1 MTWVPETSAASRVST
16 TCRDATHSFRRSPSA
31 HRALD
36 ETVPTGVSHYE
47 YREGQRL
54 RLQPGGCHAQ
64 RDGDGDCSGSRGNQ
78 SRGDRVAQE
87 PAPPAVS
94 APDKPER
101 LLALDIFGGATVGS
115 MTIETPDTG
124 EESTNDDMV
133 GWEVGATVIYGKRWL
148 GIKSTVGRAKLLD
161 VPVWQVTAGPQVY
174 IGKANA
180 RWLVHAL
187 VGFAATSGVT
197 PSRSSVV
204 GVVGGGLDLAI
215 FRLQADYVLLNLDG
229 LQKNYGRAV
238 VGVVLPLCLR
248 TCGDYYE
255 PVSFGR

>member
-1 MTWVPETSAASRVST
+1 MNTSSAARQFVT
-16 TCRDATHSFRRSPSA
+16 WAPLAAVLIVLLPAFA
-31 HRALD
+31 A
-36 ETVPTGVSHYE
+36 
-47 YREGQRL
+47 
-54 RLQPGGCHAQ
+54 
-64 RDGDGDCSGSRGNQ
+64 
-78 SRGDRVAQE
+78 AQE
-87 PAPPAVS
+87 PARPAVS
-94 APDKPER
+94 APDKIER
-101 LLALDIFGGATVGS
+101 FLALDIFGGAVVGS
-115 MTIETPDTG
+115 ATTETPDTG
-124 EESTNDDMV
+124 EESDKDDDMT
-133 GWEVGATVIYGKRWL
+133 GWEVGATFLYGKRWL
-148 GIKSTVGRAKLLD
+148 GIKSTVGRATILD